1 MKLKIY
7 NTSGEHVGEVEVSK
21 DIFDV
26 EFNKGLVHQALV
38 MQHANGRQVVAK
50 TKTRGE
56 INGGGRKPWKQKG
69 TGRARAGTTRSPVWR
84 GGGIVF
90 GPTGEENF
98 SKAMPK
104 KQRRLALCSALSEK
118 NREKQ
123 VLALEEWNMKEMK
136 TKVFAQVLGKLPV
149 DRSTLFVIP
158 QPNEIFEKSASNLPN
173 VKVILSQYLNI
184 ADLLKYKFIVIL
196 KDSLPI
202 IEKTFSRS

>member
-26 EFNKGLVHQALV
+26 EFNQGLVHQALV
-38 MQHANGRQVVAK
+38 MQNANGRQVIAK

-56 INGGGRKPWKQKG
+56 ISGGGRKPWKQKG

-84 GGGIVF
+84 GGGVVF

-98 SKAMPK
+98 SKAMPR
-104 KQRRLALCSALSEK
+104 KQRKLALCSALSEK
-118 NREKQ
+118 NREEK
-123 VLALEEWNMKEMK
+123 VFALESWDMKEMK
-136 TKVFAQVLGKLPV
+136 TKHFAEVLGKLPV

-158 QPNEIFEKSASNLPN
+158 QPNEIFEKSARNLPD
-173 VKVILSQYLNI
+173 VKVILSQYLNV
-184 ADLLKYKFIVIL
+184 ADLLKYKFIVL
-196 KDSLPI
+196 MKDSLPV